1 MTIRRYLLAGC
12 FAALGAS
19 LLVAAAV
26 AAPTSTQ
33 HASGQTSSTVS
44 RGGTLR
50 LNISASDYEY
60 LDPALSYDANGWA
73 TIYAVNTQLLNYP
86 DKPASAGGNQL
97 APEAATGFPTISKD
111 GKTYTFT
118 VKSGLKFS
126 DGSNI
131 TAAAFARA
139 IYRAC
144 HPDQGSPAVAFANNV
159 AGCQAFN
166 EKKANGVSGVVAKG
180 QKLTVKLLQAD
191 PTFMAQ
197 ISMPFFAAVKPD
209 MPVDAKGIDVY
220 VSGGP
225 YRIVSREVG
234 RSVVLERN
242 KFYKGSRPANPDRI
256 VITTNTDQNQSLL
269 QVRANQADYDFSSP
283 PAVQNGPLSEEFG
296 VNKGRYFVNPL
307 VGTGYLVMNT
317 ARPTFA
323 NAAARKAV
331 NYAIDRPA
339 LLRTRGKFGGKRT
352 DQILPPAVPGFT
364 NADIFPLKGA
374 NPTKA
379 KQIWSGG
386 GEINLLHT
394 TTAAVVNLAQI
405 AKYNLEQA
413 GFKVNLKPQ
422 PFGVAIKTM
431 GTKGNDIDI
440 YTAGWIADYP
450 DPFDFIN
457 ILLDGTNIQ
466 DANNNNY
473 SYFNNATYNAAMK
486 AAAKLAGQARYK
498 AYGKLDVDIMSNAAP
513 WAPVFN
519 YTQRDFISARVEN
532 YIYQPVYGRPIINA
546 LAIKK

>member
-1 MTIRRYLLAGC
+1 MTIWRYLLASC

-19 LLVAAAV
+19 LLVAAAL
-26 AAPTSTQ
+26 AGTTSTST
-33 HASGQTSSTVS
+33 AAKESSATVS

-86 DKPASAGGNQL
+86 DKPATAGGNQL
-97 APEAATGFPTISKD
+97 QPDAATGFPVVSRD
-111 GKTYTFT
+111 GKTYAFT
-118 VKSGLKFS
+118 VKSGLRFS

-139 IYRAC
+139 IYRVC
-144 HPDQGSPAVAFANNV
+144 HPDQGSPAVAFASNI
-159 AGCQAFN
+159 AGCAAFN
-166 EKKANGVSGVVAKG
+166 EKKANGVSGVTAKG
-180 QKLTVKLLQAD
+180 QKLTIKLLQAD
-191 PTFMAQ
+191 PTFIAQ
-197 ISMPFFAAVKPD
+197 ISMPFFAAVKPNMAID
-209 MPVDAKGIDVY
+209 PKGIDVY
-220 VSGGP
+220 PSGGP
-225 YRIVSREVG
+225 YRIVSREPG

-242 KFYKGSRPANPDRI
+242 TFYKGNRPANPDRI

-269 QVRANQADYDFSSP
+269 QVKANQADYDFSSP

-317 ARPTFA
+317 ERPTFKNV
-323 NAAARKAV
+323 NARRAV
-331 NYAIDRPA
+331 NFAIDRPA

-352 DQILPPAVPGFT
+352 DQILPPSLPGYT
-364 NADIFPLKGA
+364 NGDIFPLKGA

-386 GEINLLHT
+386 GEINLMHT
-394 TTAAVVNLAQI
+394 TTASVVNLAQI

-431 GTKGNDIDI
+431 GTRGNDVDI
-440 YTAGWIADYP
+440 YTAGWIADYF

-457 ILLDGTNIQ
+457 VLLDGTTIQ
-466 DANNNNY
+466 DANNTNY
-473 SYFNNATYNAAMK
+473 AYFNDAKYNAAMK

-498 AYGKLDVDIMSNAAP
+498 AYGKLDVDIMTNAVP
-513 WAPVFN
+513 WAPIFN